1 MLWRNIQLT
10 LHPLGGAALTAIV
23 MQTTMK
29 MIYICKS
36 ESMIRYLVDF
46 EGGSRIWDETLL
58 LTEIRMVDVLVTHS
72 EERDTCCRKRL
83 VKE

>member
-1 MLWRNIQLT
+1 
-10 LHPLGGAALTAIV
+10 
-23 MQTTMK
+23 
-29 MIYICKS
+29 
-36 ESMIRYLVDF
+36 MIRYLVDY

-83 VKE
+83 VKEWSANWTSNEKAYLYETR

>member
-1 MLWRNIQLT
+1 
-10 LHPLGGAALTAIV
+10 
-23 MQTTMK
+23 
-29 MIYICKS
+29 
-36 ESMIRYLVDF
+36 MIRYLVDY